1 MKILSICVGLPREV
15 RSRGQIVLTSIYK
28 SPVEGRV
35 RVSRLNVAGDRQS
48 DLTVHGGFDKAVYAY
63 PSEHYP
69 GWRQELGMEI
79 PWGMFG
85 ENLTTEGLTE
95 DTVCIGDRLRAGS
108 VEFVVTQPRMPC
120 FKLAIRFGRQD
131 IGKPFLQS
139 RRTGFYLSV
148 AREGEIGAGDE
159 IEIVSRDEAG
169 VTISDIVGL
178 YIAKSPDPD
187 LLRRASRPS
196 ALPEAWR
203 DHFRQQAQ
211 DHGEP

>member
-1 MKILSICVGLPREV
+1 MKILSICVGLPQKV
-15 RSRGQIVLTSIYK
+15 RSRGQTVLTSIYK

-35 RVSRLNVAGDRQS
+35 RVSRLNVAGDQQS

-63 PSEHYP
+63 PAEHYP

-85 ENLTTEGLTE
+85 ENLTTQGLTE
-95 DTVCIGDRLRAGS
+95 ETVCIGDRLRAGS

-131 IGKPFLQS
+131 IGRPFLQS

-148 AREGEIGAGDE
+148 AQEGEIGAGDE
-159 IEIVSRDEAG
+159 IEVVSRDEAG
-169 VTISDIVGL
+169 VTVADIVGL
-178 YIAKSPDPD
+178 YISKSPDPG
-187 LLRRASRPS
+187 LLRRASQLS
-196 ALPEAWR
+196 ALPEMWGE
-203 DHFRQQAQ
+203 HFRQQAQ
-211 DHGEP
+211 DHRES